1 MQKVA
6 KDEINNSF
14 NKFTILGKM
23 MQHIVE
29 NKVLI

>member
-1 MQKVA
+1 MQKAA
-6 KDEINNSF
+6 KDEINKFF

-29 NKVLI
+29 NQALI